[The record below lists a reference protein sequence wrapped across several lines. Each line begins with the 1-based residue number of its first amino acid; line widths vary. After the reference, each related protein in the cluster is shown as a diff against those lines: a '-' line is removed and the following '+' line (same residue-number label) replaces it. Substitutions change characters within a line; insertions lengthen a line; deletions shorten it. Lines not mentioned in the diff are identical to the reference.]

1 MKQISNVVKSVFA
14 AMLACVVVFSA
25 FSCEKSGDVASG
37 NEIVESGQ
45 EGTLVVSIATKGET
59 GQRALSDENKVN
71 MLELF
76 VFRNEGEGIGDLD
89 AYKKLQGDAL
99 LSLTDVELRSTT
111 GKKIV
116 YAVLNSHNEDWTGVK
131 TLTDFEAKLS
141 CLQREKTDDF
151 TMAGR
156 AETTLQLT
164 TDVAIEVSRL
174 VAKVQLS
181 GIRCDFSGTPY
192 EGASLTDVKIYLTNA
207 YGCKSY
213 ALNTNGTTPH
223 ILNAKGY
230 SASDVSGCA
239 APSILYKELGT
250 SVGSAVTNV
259 GHNFYCY
266 ENMVAQESSS
276 ARFTRLVVEGK
287 LNGHTYYYPVN
298 INRAGF
304 GYTASN
310 DHSGVR
316 RNTAYTIDITICR
329 PGSTDPDGVLDYGDM
344 SATVTIKDWVTI
356 PEVDVQF

>member
-25 FSCEKSGDVASG
+25 FSCEKSGDVTSG
-37 NEIVESGQ
+37 NETGEPCS
-45 EGTLVVSIATKGET
+45 EGTLVVSIATRAES
-59 GQRALSDENKVN
+59 GQQNLSGENKVN

-76 VFRNEGEGIGDLD
+76 VFRNEGNGIGDLD
-89 AYKKLQGDAL
+89 AYKKIDGGAL
-99 LSLTDVELRSTT
+99 LSLNNLEIRSTT

-116 YAVLNSHNEDWTGVK
+116 YAVLNSHNEDWSGVK
-131 TLTDFEAKLS
+131 TLSDFKNKLA
-141 CLQREKTDDF
+141 CLKNEKPDDF
-151 TMAGR
+151 TMAGS

-164 TDVAIEVSRL
+164 TQVAVEVSRL

-192 EGASLTDVKIYLTNA
+192 EGTSLTDVKVYLTNA
-207 YGCKSY
+207 YACKSY
-213 ALNTNGTTPH
+213 ALNANGTTPH
-223 ILNAKGY
+223 ILNSKGY
-230 SASDVSGCA
+230 VAGDVSGCA
-239 APSILYKELGT
+239 VPSVLYKEIGN

-276 ARFTRLVVEGK
+276 ERFTRLVVEGK

-304 GYTASN
+304 GYTSSV
-310 DHSGVR
+310 DHVGVR

-329 PGSTDPDGVLDYGDM
+329 PGSTDPDGVLEYGDLK
-344 SATVTIKDWVTI
+344 ANVTVKDWVTI
-356 PEVDVQF
+356 PGVQVQF